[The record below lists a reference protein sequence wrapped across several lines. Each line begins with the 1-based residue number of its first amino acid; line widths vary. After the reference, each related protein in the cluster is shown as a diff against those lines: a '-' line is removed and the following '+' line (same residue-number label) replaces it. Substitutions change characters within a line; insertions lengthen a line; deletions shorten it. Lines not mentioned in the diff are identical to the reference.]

1 MSFNSA
7 SNRRGKSAIGLI
19 WINQRCESSLGIK
32 KAGNTKTTVFS
43 SLLLILMISSI
54 NQSKPCQSDVL
65 GCLSDLLDRPIHENE
80 FSDLLVFMTVLSSVL
95 MGVAAADGEVTLQEK
110 QHLDSI
116 LRHFIPSGNPLLKL
130 AKEIFTSL
138 RKHRTYLNPG
148 TFFTLTGVLDESERL
163 LIIALGCEIAIVDGS
178 VDSTEDRYLQNLTQ
192 QFCVEPTLLYALQRG
207 LLGESCGN
215 DVAERYLY
223 SLLDPARFRGLD
235 PVFSKAAEA
244 IVAKLP
250 GKQLGTTAGYGGALE
265 YRTLGEFHQKRTQ
278 LLGVCSSL
286 SALLSECESQIPLS
300 RSLVQDTE
308 LVAQHLLEKR
318 FRVAVVGEFSQ
329 GKSTL
334 LNAMLGEEI
343 QPVRAIPCSGAIS
356 ILKYGLEKR
365 VTCRY
370 KDGRTATIPIAQYQE
385 LVSISETAAL
395 NGLSDELEKSEIA
408 EVIFE
413 HPGLEICRQ
422 GVEVIDSPGLNEH
435 PDRTRITHQL
445 IAQADAVIFLAN
457 AARPLTQ
464 GEKELLKSLK
474 DKLSG
479 DVDKPANNL
488 FVVVNFMDLLR
499 RENDRR
505 QVQQLVEN
513 FVCGDQPLVTS
524 RDHLHFISAQ
534 AALDAMLDGEENN
547 YLTSFRSF
555 TQALEGFFTNESG
568 HHLIQK
574 TQRQLWTLGQSL
586 KMSLEAL
593 RHNLD
598 GKFEFSAT
606 ERHQVLEKIG
616 QISGRSEKIKDLISA
631 QCHDANLQLE
641 IEWQNHWKKL
651 IARVTESSRDWVSK
665 EKEAKKITQDFSECF
680 ANASSCQLELT
691 AKLLSEEILTPHIES
706 VFLISQEEIQ
716 SIRELLLE
724 LDMCLDS
731 KLHDQYEL
739 SLSFLT
745 QKLTFSSP
753 NGIHI
758 ESNERNQTKLLWTG
772 LGVAA
777 GAALAVMSAG
787 LTLIPGVLVG
797 GYWGWMG
804 GGLWGIFKKID
815 PSVYRQKVLEVGLQ
829 QLSSQEQQIYQHI
842 IQEVNLSF
850 YKLSSEIQANFL
862 SVITLLN
869 DLLSK
874 RDQAFKQSAENRQLA
889 LLQIQEY
896 QLGLENQ
903 IRKI

>member
-1 MSFNSA
+1 
-7 SNRRGKSAIGLI
+7 LI

-110 QHLDSI
+110 QRLDSI

-178 VDSTEDRYLQNLTQ
+178 IDPTEDRYLQNLAE
-192 QFCVEPTLLYALQRG
+192 QFGMEATLLHTLQHG
-207 LLGESCGN
+207 LSGKSCGN
-215 DVAERYLY
+215 VVAEKYLH
-223 SLLDPARFRGLD
+223 SLLDPAHFRGLD

-250 GKQLGTTAGYGGALE
+250 RKQLGTTAGYGGALE

-300 RSLVQDTE
+300 RSLIQDTE

-334 LNAMLGEEI
+334 LNAILGEEI

-413 HPGLEICRQ
+413 HPGLEIFRQ

-524 RDHLHFISAQ
+524 RDRLHFISAQ
-534 AALDAMLDGEENN
+534 AALDAMLDGEEDDYLKNFRLFTQTLEEFFSNEIGN
-547 YLTSFRSF
+547 YLINNARSQLS
-555 TQALEGFFTNESG
+555 TIGKSLNVALEV
-568 HHLIQK
+568 
-574 TQRQLWTLGQSL
+574 SL
-586 KMSLEAL
+586 
-593 RHNLD
+593 HNLD
-598 GKFEFSAT
+598 RK
-606 ERHQVLEKIG
+606 
-616 QISGRSEKIKDLISA
+616 
-631 QCHDANLQLE
+631 
-641 IEWQNHWKKL
+641 
-651 IARVTESSRDWVSK
+651 
-665 EKEAKKITQDFSECF
+665 
-680 ANASSCQLELT
+680 
-691 AKLLSEEILTPHIES
+691 
-706 VFLISQEEIQ
+706 
-716 SIRELLLE
+716 
-724 LDMCLDS
+724 
-731 KLHDQYEL
+731 
-739 SLSFLT
+739 
-745 QKLTFSSP
+745 
-753 NGIHI
+753 
-758 ESNERNQTKLLWTG
+758 
-772 LGVAA
+772 
-777 GAALAVMSAG
+777 
-787 LTLIPGVLVG
+787 
-797 GYWGWMG
+797 
-804 GGLWGIFKKID
+804 
-815 PSVYRQKVLEVGLQ
+815 
-829 QLSSQEQQIYQHI
+829 
-842 IQEVNLSF
+842 VNLS
-850 YKLSSEIQANFL
+850 YAECQEALEAIGEITGRIQKLKF
-862 SVITLLN
+862 VPVH
-869 DLLSK
+869 
-874 RDQAFKQSAENRQLA
+874 RF
-889 LLQIQEY
+889 
-896 QLGLENQ
+896 
-903 IRKI
+903 